1 MSKPQRDTAHK
12 TTLDLTRGIY
22 RRVYSGART
31 GRRINKVSIGAEFL
45 FWRLHM
51 IADDFGNFMADPS
64 MIRSEAMPRRD
75 VPLAEIEAWIK
86 ELADIKLIKIYT
98 VDGEQYGHVID
109 FMLLQPCAKNGRRV
123 RRMPK
128 APDENDTGKAG
139 EDSELPASNGTLGIR
154 VHPGESTVVRV
165 THDDSGGIQDL
176 GSRNLGNPGE
186 SGRNDRNPLPL
197 SIKSKSSI
205 TPREEEEEKQQPEKT
220 ECNRTE
226 KGAAAAGDA
235 RRGDRENKSDAV
247 ATPLDQAFARVG
259 INRKTWPKLAALP
272 GITPKLV
279 DRCHTAWRGRRGKGI
294 GALVGDIEAACAQ
307 AAAKPAASA
316 PKYHVAETRTE
327 PPLSPEVKRQIAEQ
341 ARRDAEQERRH
352 NRAPPHPVAAP
363 SSSSLQLVSA

>member
-1 MSKPQRDTAHK
+1 MAKSPHK
-12 TTLDLTRGIY
+12 NPNQSTLDLTRGIS
-22 RRVYSGART
+22 RRIYSGARM
-31 GRRINKVSIGAEFL
+31 GRRINRVSIGAEFL

-51 IADDFGNFMADPS
+51 VADDFGNFLADPAL
-64 MIRSEAMPRRD
+64 IRSEAFPRRD
-75 VPLAEIEAWIK
+75 IPLSDIEGWLR
-86 ELADIKLIKIYT
+86 ELTDVDLIRSYEADGDSFGHI
-98 VDGEQYGHVID
+98 VD
-109 FMLLQPCAKNGRRV
+109 FLLLQPCGRNGRRV
-123 RRMPK
+123 RRFAASPHEVEELESC
-128 APDENDTGKAG
+128 ASDEPSD
-139 EDSELPASNGTLGIR
+139 DC
-154 VHPGESTVVRV
+154 ESGLVRV
-165 THDDSGGIQDL
+165 
-176 GSRNLGNPGE
+176 NPGE
-186 SGRNDRNPLPL
+186 SGCIQTSPGESGGIRGKPE
-197 SIKSKSSI
+197 KSGGVASKPCAPI
-205 TPREEEEEKQQPEKT
+205 NKPINKKEEEEKQQPEKT
-220 ECNRTE
+220 HGNRTE
-226 KGAAAAGDA
+226 KGAAAGAA

-259 INRKTWPKLAALP
+259 INRKTWPRLAALP